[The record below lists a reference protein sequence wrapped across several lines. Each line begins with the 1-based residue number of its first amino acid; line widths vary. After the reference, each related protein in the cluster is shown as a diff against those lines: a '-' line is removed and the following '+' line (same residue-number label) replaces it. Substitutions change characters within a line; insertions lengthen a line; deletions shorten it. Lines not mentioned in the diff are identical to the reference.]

1 MPAGAHDAAAGAGA
15 ARNAAGDAGPSG
27 RGAEPPGGRD
37 ALLALAAAPDSAFA
51 SSLAAYA
58 HAPPQP
64 PPLDDTLSAAGSG
77 SGSVEAPAGG
87 VSAEALAGA
96 DVERGLRC
104 RVCLSGT
111 EDGPM
116 TQLHC
121 ACRGELAIIHEACA
135 KRWFQRRR
143 SGVCEVCRT
152 QAFDLPPADLV
163 VHLTDAQAAGLARRE
178 AHPRLRKAVLLVM
191 LAATLGLILAGALG
205 WMVPS
210 LHCRHANLPAGVLPV
225 AFFISVFNHRIF
237 MLVPYSIRESWHALG
252 LLASVCLLVDVSIL
266 MTGSDAW
273 C

>member
-1 MPAGAHDAAAGAGA
+1 MPAGPQAAAGAAGPARSGA
-15 ARNAAGDAGPSG
+15 SDAGPSG
-27 RGAEPPGGRD
+27 RGAEPPAAPAAHPPR
-37 ALLALAAAPDSAFA
+37 AAAPDSAFA

-58 HAPPQP
+58 AASPPPPQP
-64 PPLDDTLSAAGSG
+64 LDAAQQAAGDAG
-77 SGSVEAPAGG
+77 ADAVPAGS
-87 VSAEALAGA
+87 VSAEAPA
-96 DVERGLRC
+96 DLESGLRC
-104 RVCLSGT
+104 RVCLSGL

-143 SGVCEVCRT
+143 SGVCELCRCP
-152 QAFDLPPADLV
+152 AFDLPPEDLV
-163 VHLTDAQAAGLARRE
+163 IHLTDAQAAGLARRE
-178 AHPRLRKAVLLVM
+178 AYPLLRKVALLTM
-191 LAATLGLILAGALG
+191 LSATVGLILAGALG

-225 AFFISVFNHRIF
+225 AFFIAVFNRRVHA
-237 MLVPYSIRESWHALG
+237 LVPFSIRESWHALG

-266 MTGSDAW
+266 MTGSNAW